1 MATDPGQ
8 ESPVRALLRMTPPRD
23 EGARFL
29 FPRIA
34 VVDLPVVDQSV
45 TAALSRQF
53 FIRGDYLLIPFFRG
67 FRPCRARVPRSR
79 RHYQQRRGSLDRHL
93 RGIQGLHS

>member
-34 VVDLPVVDQSV
+34 VVDQFYQSV

-53 FIRGDYLLIPFFRG
+53 FIQGDYILIPFFRV

-79 RHYQQRRGSLDRHL
+79 RHYQQRRGSPDRHL
-93 RGIQGLHS
+93 RGIQGPHS

>member
-23 EGARFL
+23 EGVRFL

-53 FIRGDYLLIPFFRG
+53 FIRGELSFDPLFSG
-67 FRPCRARVPRSR
+67 FSAVPRE
-79 RHYQQRRGSLDRHL
+79 GA
-93 RGIQGLHS
+93 

>member
-29 FPRIA
+29 FPRKCP
-34 VVDLPVVDQSV
+34 LLTSP
-45 TAALSRQF
+45 LRQ
-53 FIRGDYLLIPFFRG
+53 RY
-67 FRPCRARVPRSR
+67 
-79 RHYQQRRGSLDRHL
+79 HGSFSS
-93 RGIQGLHS
+93 GGTIF